1 MTDILEVLWHG
12 LRDSFLMAWEVWWAL
27 VFGFAISAIVQAW
40 VPRERIEKALS
51 GSGPRP
57 VALATGL
64 GAASS
69 SCSYAAI
76 AIAKSLFEKG
86 ASAASA
92 LAFQFA
98 STNLVWELGLV
109 LWVLIGWQFTLAEY
123 IGGIVM
129 IVLMTVMLRVFVSPR
144 LEAQAREHARRAD
157 AGHRHQAVGEQLGWR
172 ERLTSVSA
180 WSDVAHNFR
189 GDWQMLYK
197 EITIGFVL
205 AGFIAQLGNGFFNGL
220 FLRHT
225 GGVLGAVE
233 NVIVGPIIAMLSFVC
248 SIGNVPLAAVL
259 WSGGISFAGVLA
271 FLFADLIVLPIIAI
285 YRKYY
290 GTAYALRIVALMF
303 VTMVAAA
310 LAVDGLFSSAGL
322 IPSGP
327 RPSRGEIFGTI
338 AIDYKLVL
346 NVLAV
351 ALFAA
356 LLWLTQ
362 RRGASDPVCGM
373 KVDRAKAVRKDFG
386 AETFYF
392 CSEHCLHAFEADP
405 HRYDDDHGEQ
415 IGARPAHAHDG

>member
-1 MTDILEVLWHG
+1 
-12 LRDSFLMAWEVWWAL
+12 
-27 VFGFAISAIVQAW
+27 
-40 VPRERIEKALS
+40 
-51 GSGPRP
+51 
-57 VALATGL
+57 
-64 GAASS
+64 
-69 SCSYAAI
+69 
-76 AIAKSLFEKG
+76 
-86 ASAASA
+86 
-92 LAFQFA
+92 
-98 STNLVWELGLV
+98 
-109 LWVLIGWQFTLAEY
+109 
-123 IGGIVM
+123 
-129 IVLMTVMLRVFVSPR
+129 
-144 LEAQAREHARRAD
+144 
-157 AGHRHQAVGEQLGWR
+157 
-172 ERLTSVSA
+172 
-180 WSDVAHNFR
+180 
-189 GDWQMLYK
+189 MLYK